1 MIVDCLADLLCLGG
15 AHLLGLS
22 SALLLLHRDALPL
35 LQGPALLLHCS
46 AAGRHHP
53 VRAAVPPRHH
63 PALPR
68 VLRAEKGVNEIL
80 WNTIF
85 GELSIKTKNWHV
97 NTSTSYCPENLH
109 QWHGLF
115 G

>member
-1 MIVDCLADLLCLGG
+1 MIVDGVADLLCLGG

-35 LQGPALLLHCS
+35 LQGAALLLHCS
-46 AAGRHHP
+46 AAGRHQL
-53 VRAAVPPRHH
+53 RAAVPPRHH

-85 GELSIKTKNWHV
+85 TIFGELSIKTKKWHV
-97 NTSTSYCPENLH
+97 NTSTSYCPQNLY
-109 QWHGLF
+109 Q
-115 G
+115 